1 METEIIVLLT
11 TLCAVTLFGIGV
23 PVVLCLGTW
32 SMITLYYTEV
42 FPIANIGQSAFFG
55 LKYFSLL
62 AMPLFILTGDLI
74 SAGGISKRLIKFAST
89 VLCKVPGRL
98 GVTTI
103 AACGLFAAISGSNS
117 ATTAAI
123 GRIVI
128 PEMTKKGY
136 DLGTAAAISAAGGTV
151 GVIIPPSLIFILYGV
166 LMSLSPGDMFIAGI
180 IPGILMVAVMVLVSM
195 IMAMAS
201 KANRDGDPEAF
212 SFGTVASTAWHAKTG
227 FFAIVIG
234 LGGIYAGIFS
244 PTEAAGVVVAY
255 CLIAG
260 VFLTREIKF
269 KQLFGIFFASAS
281 ITGMIAPIV
290 AVSITVQETLSVLGM
305 QEIIAE
311 ALTGVVANETVMIAM
326 IMGIIFV
333 AGCILESVPVVIIF
347 APILAPI
354 AVASGMDPI
363 HFAVLFVMGSSI
375 GFITPPY
382 GLNLYMASGI
392 SGAGIFDISKRI
404 FPYVLALIA
413 VWLAVA
419 IFPELSLGI
428 LRNLY

>member
-1 METEIIVLLT
+1 MEIEFIVLVT
-11 TLCAVTLFGIGV
+11 TLVTVALFVIGV

-32 SMITLYYTEV
+32 SMITLYYTDV

-166 LMSLSPGDMFIAGI
+166 LMSLSPGDLFIAGI
-180 IPGILMVAVMVLVSM
+180 IPGVLMVAAMVLVSM
-195 IMAMAS
+195 ILA
-201 KANRDGDPEAF
+201 KVGKTNRDGDPEAF
-212 SFGTVASTAWHAKTG
+212 SIAAVAKTGWDAKTG
-227 FFAIVIG
+227 FLAIFIG
-234 LGGIYAGIFS
+234 LGGIYAGVFS

-260 VFLTREIKF
+260 IFMTREIKL
-269 KQLFGIFFASAS
+269 KALFGIFFSSAS

-305 QEIIAE
+305 QEIIANGLQNI
-311 ALTGVVANETVMIAM
+311 AVNETAM
-326 IMGIIFV
+326 IGLIMSIIFIS
-333 AGCILESVPVVIIF
+333 GCILESVPVVIIF

-354 AVASGMDPI
+354 VVAAGMNPI
-363 HFAVLFVMGSSI
+363 HFAVIFVVGSSI

-382 GLNLYMASGI
+382 GLNLYMASGV
-392 SGAGIFDISKRI
+392 SGAGIYEISKRI
-404 FPYVLALIA
+404 IPYVLALVLVWILIA
-413 VWLAVA
+413 V
-419 IFPELSLGI
+419 FPMLSLGI
-428 LRNLY
+428 LKSF